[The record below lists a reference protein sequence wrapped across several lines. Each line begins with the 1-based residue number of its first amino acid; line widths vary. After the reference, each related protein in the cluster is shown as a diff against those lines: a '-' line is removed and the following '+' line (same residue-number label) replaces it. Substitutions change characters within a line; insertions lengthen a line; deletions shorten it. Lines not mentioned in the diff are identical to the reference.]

1 MADDVPGSDV
11 PKIALADSELD
22 PPDTEKPGARKA
34 GEKRVTFA
42 ELFFDLVF
50 VFAITQLSALLHDDH
65 SWAGLGKAAI
75 LLIPIYW
82 GWVGISLHSNFHDV
96 DRTFDRL
103 AIFGVGLANLMMAL
117 AITEAFADRGRLYGA
132 SYFVIRVILAAV
144 IFRGWPTMVNGFS
157 VGLTVTGPLLLLG
170 GFLEPGFRL
179 LCWAVAGAIDL
190 SLPFILRRKMAG
202 SKFHSSHLVE
212 RFGLF
217 VIIALGESIVAIGS
231 PVAGGN
237 LVNSE
242 LVAVALAFV
251 LACGLWWVYFAFAAG
266 AMLHAV
272 ESAPRQTEVVREVLS
287 YGHLLI
293 IGSIISLAVGLTEAV
308 AHPLEKLP
316 LDIAALLFGGCAL
329 YLATFGYTRWRMFR
343 RISTTRLSCAALLL
357 VLLPLATRVDA
368 VVSVGAI
375 AAVLIALNFEEHR
388 RVRAGTA

>member
-1 MADDVPGSDV
+1 MAEDVPAIDV
-11 PKIALADSELD
+11 VKIDLVEPEPELPDAKEADAERS
-22 PPDTEKPGARKA
+22 

-50 VFAITQLSALLHDDH
+50 VFAITQLSSLLQEDH
-65 SWAGLGKAAI
+65 SWAGLGRALI
-75 LLIPIYW
+75 LLIPVYW

-117 AITEAFADRGRLYGA
+117 AITDAFGDRGRLYGA
-132 SYFVIRVILAAV
+132 SYFVIRIILAAV

-157 VGLTVTGPLLLLG
+157 VGLIVTGPLLLIG

-179 LCWAVAGAIDL
+179 LLWAVAAAIDL
-190 SLPFILRRKMAG
+190 SLPYILRRKMAG
-202 SKFHSSHLVE
+202 SKFQSSHLLE

-231 PVAGGN
+231 PVAGGQ

-242 LVAVALAFV
+242 VVAVALAFV

-272 ESAPRQTEVVREVLS
+272 ENATSQTEVVREVLS

-293 IGSIISLAVGLTEAV
+293 IGSIISLAVGLAEAV
-308 AHPLEKLP
+308 AHPLEKMP
-316 LDIAALLFGGCAL
+316 LDVAGLLFGGCAL

-343 RISTTRLSCAALLL
+343 RVSTTRLGSAALLL
-357 VLLPLATRVDA
+357 VLLPVATQVPA

-375 AAVLIALNFEEHR
+375 AAVLIALNVEEHR
-388 RVRAGTA
+388 RVKAGTA